1 MREPKKTEEKP
12 AAVEEAQLIENI
24 RKSMEKDQ
32 YYLLCQYAISI
43 VEAKAKIIDERPG
56 KISGEHLC
64 QAHAERT
71 ACRSGNCREE
81 AE

>member
-1 MREPKKTEEKP
+1 MREPKKAEEKP

-43 VEAKAKIIDERPG
+43 VEAKAKIIDVQLHEIWQRNYEW
-56 KISGEHLC
+56 KCS
-64 QAHAERT
+64 
-71 ACRSGNCREE
+71 CRNFRRAFMPSS
-81 AE
+81 

>member
-1 MREPKKTEEKP
+1 MREPKKAEEKP

-43 VEAKAKIIDERPG
+43 VEAKIGR
-56 KISGEHLC
+56 
-64 QAHAERT
+64 AHV
-71 ACRSGNCREE
+71 
-81 AE
+81 